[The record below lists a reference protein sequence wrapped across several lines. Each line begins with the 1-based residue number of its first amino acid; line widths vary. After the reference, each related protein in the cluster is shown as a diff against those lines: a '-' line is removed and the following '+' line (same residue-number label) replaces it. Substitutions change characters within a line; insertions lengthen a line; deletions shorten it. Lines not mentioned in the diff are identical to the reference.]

1 MLFQGIGEP
10 PFLLAISVHTAL
22 QEAVISAR
30 KDAGAEGHYQ
40 LPCPATVDKI
50 RMACCDKL
58 LQKVTIYN
66 ILFQFISLF
75 DWRDHC
81 GHDCMVVGFTT
92 TWAISAYHL

>member
-1 MLFQGIGEP
+1 MFFLENEANNRRLIFQGIGEP

-40 LPCPATVDKI
+40 LPCPATVDRI

-58 LQKVTIYN
+58 LQKVTIY
-66 ILFQFISLF
+66 ILFPFISLF
-75 DWRDHC
+75 DWMINHC
-81 GHDCMVVGFTT
+81 LT
-92 TWAISAYHL
+92 SANF